1 MKPRHFYLLKLLKD
15 DEYQVSLY
23 RVDGFDESDG
33 DVHVIEAPDITAIKA
48 ELVDVMMYSDEE
60 NTEEQILT
68 VLQRHLGME

>member
-1 MKPRHFYLLKLLKD
+1 MKPRSWWIN
-15 DEYQVSLY
+15 EVTGAASAAE
-23 RVDGFDESDG
+23 ESIANG
-33 DVHVIEAPDITAIKA
+33 YHTHVIEAPDIAAIKA